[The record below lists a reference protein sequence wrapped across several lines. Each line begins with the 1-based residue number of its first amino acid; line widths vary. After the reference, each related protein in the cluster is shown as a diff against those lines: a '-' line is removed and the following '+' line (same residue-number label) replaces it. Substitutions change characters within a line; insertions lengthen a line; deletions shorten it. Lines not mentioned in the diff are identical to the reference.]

1 MLTPA
6 QRHFQKVMAE
16 RRGQADEESD
26 IQRTAHEQI
35 LHRLRMDLS
44 RLSGVQS
51 EETKA
56 EMKKS
61 MLPEYEGWI
70 EGTLDGDSGRQ
81 DEVITRLM
89 VWAIDCR
96 DYALALRLGRY
107 VVRHGLTLPDNFN
120 RTAATFLTEEMSKPL
135 LTLAAADADADLS
148 SGIAV
153 LDEVAG
159 IVADSDMPDVVRAKL
174 CKARGLAR
182 RGATDITA
190 KAEALALF
198 REALTRNPNAGVKK
212 RLQRLPV
219 KLRSCLRIAAR
230 VKVTRPAPTKLT
242 VLLIPSL
249 KKAPPP
255 AQQVKR
261 RRVKPRL
268 RRQQAKRQNASLP
281 ARKRINDFGPV
292 RQAARVDICPY
303 TVF

>member
-6 QRHFQKVMAE
+6 QKHFQKVMAE

-120 RTAATFLTEEMSKPL
+120 RTAATFLTEEMSKPV

-148 SGIAV
+148 ASTAV
-153 LDEVAG
+153 LDEVAE

-174 CKARGLAR
+174 CKARALAR

-212 RLQRLPV
+212 EIATLAREVKKLSADGGTGEGDSASTDKTDGTADPV
-219 KLRSCLRIAAR
+219 PEKSATASAAG
-230 VKVTRPAPTKLT
+230 KATTRKTTTRAATGKTTKRKPA
-242 VLLIPSL
+242 SQ
-249 KKAPPP
+249 KK
-255 AQQVKR
+255 
-261 RRVKPRL
+261 
-268 RRQQAKRQNASLP
+268 N
-281 ARKRINDFGPV
+281 
-292 RQAARVDICPY
+292 
-303 TVF
+303 

>member
-174 CKARGLAR
+174 CKARALAR
-182 RGATDITA
+182 RGAIDITT

-212 RLQRLPV
+212 EIATLAREVKKLSADGGTGEGDTASTDKTDGTAEPV
-219 KLRSCLRIAAR
+219 PEKTTSASAAG
-230 VKVTRPAPTKLT
+230 
-242 VLLIPSL
+242 
-249 KKAPPP
+249 KAT
-255 AQQVKR
+255 
-261 RRVKPRL
+261 
-268 RRQQAKRQNASLP
+268 
-281 ARKRINDFGPV
+281 ARKTTTKTATGKATKRKPASQKKN
-292 RQAARVDICPY
+292 
-303 TVF
+303 

>member
-6 QRHFQKVMAE
+6 QRHFQRVMAE

-96 DYALALRLGRY
+96 DYALAMRLGRY

-153 LDEVAG
+153 LDEVAD

-174 CKARGLAR
+174 CKARALAR
-182 RGATDITA
+182 RGATDITT

-198 REALTRNPNAGVKK
+198 REALTRNSNAGVKK
-212 RLQRLPV
+212 EIATLAREVKKLSADGGTGEGDAASTDKTDGTAEPV
-219 KLRSCLRIAAR
+219 PEKTTAAS
-230 VKVTRPAPTKLT
+230 AAG
-242 VLLIPSL
+242 
-249 KKAPPP
+249 KAT
-255 AQQVKR
+255 
-261 RRVKPRL
+261 
-268 RRQQAKRQNASLP
+268 
-281 ARKRINDFGPV
+281 ARKTTTK
-292 RQAARVDICPY
+292 AATGKATKRKPASQKKN
-303 TVF
+303 

>member
-6 QRHFQKVMAE
+6 QRHFQRVMAK

-153 LDEVAG
+153 LDEVAD

-174 CKARGLAR
+174 CKARALSR
-182 RGATDITA
+182 RGATDITT

-212 RLQRLPV
+212 EIATLAREVKKLSADGGTDEGEAASTNKTDGTAEPV
-219 KLRSCLRIAAR
+219 PEKTTTASAAG
-230 VKVTRPAPTKLT
+230 
-242 VLLIPSL
+242 
-249 KKAPPP
+249 KAT
-255 AQQVKR
+255 
-261 RRVKPRL
+261 
-268 RRQQAKRQNASLP
+268 
-281 ARKRINDFGPV
+281 ARKTTTKTATGKATKRKPASQKKN
-292 RQAARVDICPY
+292 
-303 TVF
+303 

>member
-16 RRGQADEESD
+16 RRGQADEESA

-120 RTAATFLTEEMSKPL
+120 RTAATFLTEEMSKPV
-135 LTLAAADADADLS
+135 LTLAAADIDADLS
-148 SGIAV
+148 SGVAV
-153 LDEVAG
+153 LDEVAE

-174 CKARGLAR
+174 CKARALAR
-182 RGATDITA
+182 RGATDITS

-212 RLQRLPV
+212 EIATLAREVKKLSVDGGTGEGDTASTDKTDGTAEPV
-219 KLRSCLRIAAR
+219 PEKTATASAAG
-230 VKVTRPAPTKLT
+230 
-242 VLLIPSL
+242 
-249 KKAPPP
+249 KAT
-255 AQQVKR
+255 
-261 RRVKPRL
+261 
-268 RRQQAKRQNASLP
+268 
-281 ARKRINDFGPV
+281 ARKTTTKTATGKATKRKPASQKKN
-292 RQAARVDICPY
+292 
-303 TVF
+303 

>member
-6 QRHFQKVMAE
+6 QKHFQRVMAE

-96 DYALALRLGRY
+96 DYALAMRLGRY

-148 SGIAV
+148 SGVAV
-153 LDEVAG
+153 LDEVAE

-174 CKARGLAR
+174 CKARALAR
-182 RGATDITA
+182 RGATDITT

-212 RLQRLPV
+212 EIATLAREVKKLSADSGTGEGDAASTDKTDGTAEPV
-219 KLRSCLRIAAR
+219 PEKSTTASAAG
-230 VKVTRPAPTKLT
+230 KATTRKTTTRAATGKATKRKPA
-242 VLLIPSL
+242 SQ
-249 KKAPPP
+249 KK
-255 AQQVKR
+255 
-261 RRVKPRL
+261 
-268 RRQQAKRQNASLP
+268 N
-281 ARKRINDFGPV
+281 
-292 RQAARVDICPY
+292 
-303 TVF
+303 

>member
-6 QRHFQKVMAE
+6 QKHFQRVMAE

-120 RTAATFLTEEMSKPL
+120 RTAATFLSEEMSKPV

-148 SGIAV
+148 ASTAV
-153 LDEVAG
+153 LDEVAE
-159 IVADSDMPDVVRAKL
+159 IVRDSDMPDVVRAKL
-174 CKARGLAR
+174 CKARALAR

-212 RLQRLPV
+212 EIATLAREVKKLSADSGAGESDAASTDKTDVTAEPV
-219 KLRSCLRIAAR
+219 PEKSTTASAAG
-230 VKVTRPAPTKLT
+230 KATTRKTTTRAATGKMTKRKPA
-242 VLLIPSL
+242 SQ
-249 KKAPPP
+249 KK
-255 AQQVKR
+255 
-261 RRVKPRL
+261 
-268 RRQQAKRQNASLP
+268 N
-281 ARKRINDFGPV
+281 
-292 RQAARVDICPY
+292 
-303 TVF
+303 

>member
-6 QRHFQKVMAE
+6 QRHFQRVMAE

-153 LDEVAG
+153 LDEVAE

-174 CKARGLAR
+174 CKARALAR

-212 RLQRLPV
+212 EIATLAREVKKLSADSGTGESDAASTDKTDVTAEPV
-219 KLRSCLRIAAR
+219 PEKSATASAAG
-230 VKVTRPAPTKLT
+230 KATTRKTTTRAATGKATKRKPA
-242 VLLIPSL
+242 SQ
-249 KKAPPP
+249 KK
-255 AQQVKR
+255 
-261 RRVKPRL
+261 
-268 RRQQAKRQNASLP
+268 N
-281 ARKRINDFGPV
+281 
-292 RQAARVDICPY
+292 
-303 TVF
+303 

>member
-174 CKARGLAR
+174 CKARALAR
-182 RGATDITA
+182 RSATDITT

-212 RLQRLPV
+212 EIATLAREVKKLSADSGTGEGDTASTDKTDGTAEPV
-219 KLRSCLRIAAR
+219 PEKTTTASAAG
-230 VKVTRPAPTKLT
+230 
-242 VLLIPSL
+242 
-249 KKAPPP
+249 KAT
-255 AQQVKR
+255 
-261 RRVKPRL
+261 
-268 RRQQAKRQNASLP
+268 
-281 ARKRINDFGPV
+281 ARKTTTKTATGKATKRKPASQKKN
-292 RQAARVDICPY
+292 
-303 TVF
+303 

>member
-16 RRGQADEESD
+16 RRGQTDEESD

-70 EGTLDGDSGRQ
+70 EGTLDGDNGRQ

-96 DYALALRLGRY
+96 DYALAMRLGRY

-148 SGIAV
+148 ASTAV
-153 LDEVAG
+153 LDEVAE

-174 CKARGLAR
+174 CKARALAR
-182 RGATDITA
+182 RGATDITT

-212 RLQRLPV
+212 EIATLAREVKKLSVDGGTGEGDTASTDKTDGTAEPV
-219 KLRSCLRIAAR
+219 PEKSTTASAAG
-230 VKVTRPAPTKLT
+230 
-242 VLLIPSL
+242 
-249 KKAPPP
+249 KAT
-255 AQQVKR
+255 
-261 RRVKPRL
+261 
-268 RRQQAKRQNASLP
+268 
-281 ARKRINDFGPV
+281 ARKTTTKTATGKATKRKPASQKKN
-292 RQAARVDICPY
+292 
-303 TVF
+303 

>member
-148 SGIAV
+148 SSVAV
-153 LDEVAG
+153 LDEVAD

-174 CKARGLAR
+174 CKARALAR
-182 RGATDITA
+182 RGATDITS

-212 RLQRLPV
+212 EIATLAREVKKLSADGGTGEGDAASTDKTDGTAEPV
-219 KLRSCLRIAAR
+219 PEKSATASAAG
-230 VKVTRPAPTKLT
+230 KATTRKTTTKTATGKATKRKPA
-242 VLLIPSL
+242 SQ
-249 KKAPPP
+249 KK
-255 AQQVKR
+255 
-261 RRVKPRL
+261 
-268 RRQQAKRQNASLP
+268 N
-281 ARKRINDFGPV
+281 
-292 RQAARVDICPY
+292 
-303 TVF
+303 

>member
-174 CKARGLAR
+174 CKARALAR

-212 RLQRLPV
+212 EIATLAREVKKLSADSGTGESDAASTDKTDVTAEPV
-219 KLRSCLRIAAR
+219 PEKSATASAAG
-230 VKVTRPAPTKLT
+230 KATTRKTTTRAATGKATKRKPA
-242 VLLIPSL
+242 SQ
-249 KKAPPP
+249 KK
-255 AQQVKR
+255 
-261 RRVKPRL
+261 
-268 RRQQAKRQNASLP
+268 N
-281 ARKRINDFGPV
+281 
-292 RQAARVDICPY
+292 
-303 TVF
+303 

>member
-96 DYALALRLGRY
+96 DYALAMRLGRY

-148 SGIAV
+148 ASTAV
-153 LDEVAG
+153 LDEVAE

-174 CKARGLAR
+174 CKARALAR
-182 RGATDITA
+182 RGATDITT

-212 RLQRLPV
+212 EIATLAREVKKLSADGGTGEGDTASTDKTDGTAEPV
-219 KLRSCLRIAAR
+219 PEKTATASAAG
-230 VKVTRPAPTKLT
+230 KATTRKTTTRAATGKATKRKPA
-242 VLLIPSL
+242 SQ
-249 KKAPPP
+249 KK
-255 AQQVKR
+255 
-261 RRVKPRL
+261 
-268 RRQQAKRQNASLP
+268 N
-281 ARKRINDFGPV
+281 
-292 RQAARVDICPY
+292 
-303 TVF
+303 

>member
-6 QRHFQKVMAE
+6 QKHFQKVMAE

-70 EGTLDGDSGRQ
+70 EGTLDGDNGRQ

-120 RTAATFLTEEMSKPL
+120 RTAATFLTEEMSKPV

-148 SGIAV
+148 ASTAV
-153 LDEVAG
+153 LDEVAE

-174 CKARGLAR
+174 CKARALAR
-182 RGATDITA
+182 RGATDITT

-212 RLQRLPV
+212 EIATLAREVKKLSADSGTGEGDTSSTDKTDGTAEPV
-219 KLRSCLRIAAR
+219 PEKTTTASAAG
-230 VKVTRPAPTKLT
+230 
-242 VLLIPSL
+242 
-249 KKAPPP
+249 KAT
-255 AQQVKR
+255 
-261 RRVKPRL
+261 
-268 RRQQAKRQNASLP
+268 
-281 ARKRINDFGPV
+281 ARKTTTKTATGKATKRKPASQKKN
-292 RQAARVDICPY
+292 
-303 TVF
+303 

>member
-96 DYALALRLGRY
+96 DYALVMKLGRY

-148 SGIAV
+148 SGVAV
-153 LDEVAG
+153 LDEIAE

-174 CKARGLAR
+174 CKARALAR
-182 RGATDITA
+182 RGATDITT

-212 RLQRLPV
+212 EIATLAREVKKLSADSGTGEGDTASTDKTDGTAEPV
-219 KLRSCLRIAAR
+219 PEKSTTASAAGKTATRKTTTKTATGKATKRKLASQ
-230 VKVTRPAPTKLT
+230 
-242 VLLIPSL
+242 
-249 KKAPPP
+249 KK
-255 AQQVKR
+255 
-261 RRVKPRL
+261 
-268 RRQQAKRQNASLP
+268 N
-281 ARKRINDFGPV
+281 
-292 RQAARVDICPY
+292 
-303 TVF
+303 

>member
-6 QRHFQKVMAE
+6 QKHFQKVMAE

-96 DYALALRLGRY
+96 DYALAMKLGRY

-148 SGIAV
+148 SGVAV
-153 LDEVAG
+153 LDEIAE

-174 CKARGLAR
+174 CKARALAR
-182 RGATDITA
+182 RGATDITT

-212 RLQRLPV
+212 EIATLARDVKKLSADGGTGEGDAASTDKTDGTAEPV
-219 KLRSCLRIAAR
+219 SEQTTTASAAAKAAVR
-230 VKVTRPAPTKLT
+230 KTTTKTATGKVTKHKPA
-242 VLLIPSL
+242 SQ
-249 KKAPPP
+249 KK
-255 AQQVKR
+255 
-261 RRVKPRL
+261 
-268 RRQQAKRQNASLP
+268 N
-281 ARKRINDFGPV
+281 
-292 RQAARVDICPY
+292 
-303 TVF
+303 

>member
-70 EGTLDGDSGRQ
+70 EGTLDGDNGRQ

-96 DYALALRLGRY
+96 DYALAMKLGRY

-174 CKARGLAR
+174 CKARALAR
-182 RGATDITA
+182 RGATDIAT

-212 RLQRLPV
+212 EIATLAREVKKLSADGGAGECDAASTDKTDGTAEPV
-219 KLRSCLRIAAR
+219 PEKTTTASAAG
-230 VKVTRPAPTKLT
+230 
-242 VLLIPSL
+242 
-249 KKAPPP
+249 KAT
-255 AQQVKR
+255 
-261 RRVKPRL
+261 
-268 RRQQAKRQNASLP
+268 
-281 ARKRINDFGPV
+281 ARKTTTKTATGKATKRKPASQKKN
-292 RQAARVDICPY
+292 
-303 TVF
+303 

>member
-6 QRHFQKVMAE
+6 QKHFQRVMAE

-120 RTAATFLTEEMSKPL
+120 RTAATFLTEEMSKPV

-148 SGIAV
+148 ASTAV
-153 LDEVAG
+153 LDEVAE

-174 CKARGLAR
+174 CKARALAR
-182 RGATDITA
+182 RGATDITT

-212 RLQRLPV
+212 EIATLAREVKKLSAGGGTGEGGAASTDKTDGTVEPV
-219 KLRSCLRIAAR
+219 PEKTTTASAAG
-230 VKVTRPAPTKLT
+230 KAATRKTTTKT
-242 VLLIPSL
+242 ATGKATKRKPVSQ
-249 KKAPPP
+249 KK
-255 AQQVKR
+255 
-261 RRVKPRL
+261 
-268 RRQQAKRQNASLP
+268 N
-281 ARKRINDFGPV
+281 
-292 RQAARVDICPY
+292 
-303 TVF
+303 

>member
-6 QRHFQKVMAE
+6 QRHFQRVMAE

-120 RTAATFLTEEMSKPL
+120 RTAATFLTEEMSKPV
-135 LTLAAADADADLS
+135 LTIAAADADADLS
-148 SGIAV
+148 SSVAV
-153 LDEVAG
+153 LDEVAE

-174 CKARGLAR
+174 CKARALAR
-182 RGATDITA
+182 RGGTDITT
-190 KAEALALF
+190 KAEALVLF

-212 RLQRLPV
+212 EIATLAREVKKLSADGGTGEGDTASTDKTDGTAEPV
-219 KLRSCLRIAAR
+219 PEKTSTASAAG
-230 VKVTRPAPTKLT
+230 
-242 VLLIPSL
+242 
-249 KKAPPP
+249 KAT
-255 AQQVKR
+255 
-261 RRVKPRL
+261 
-268 RRQQAKRQNASLP
+268 
-281 ARKRINDFGPV
+281 ARKTTTKTATGKATKRKPASQKKN
-292 RQAARVDICPY
+292 
-303 TVF
+303 

>member
-174 CKARGLAR
+174 CKARALAR
-182 RGATDITA
+182 RGATDITT

-212 RLQRLPV
+212 EIATLAREVKKLSADSGTGEGDTASIDKTDGTAEPV
-219 KLRSCLRIAAR
+219 PEKTTTASAAG
-230 VKVTRPAPTKLT
+230 
-242 VLLIPSL
+242 
-249 KKAPPP
+249 KAT
-255 AQQVKR
+255 
-261 RRVKPRL
+261 
-268 RRQQAKRQNASLP
+268 
-281 ARKRINDFGPV
+281 ARKTTTKTATGKSTKRKPASQKKN
-292 RQAARVDICPY
+292 
-303 TVF
+303 

>member
-120 RTAATFLTEEMSKPL
+120 RTAATFLTEEVSKPL

-148 SGIAV
+148 SGVAV
-153 LDEVAG
+153 LDEVAE

-174 CKARGLAR
+174 CKARALAR

-212 RLQRLPV
+212 EIATLAREVKKLSADSGTGEGDSASTDKTDGTADPV
-219 KLRSCLRIAAR
+219 PEKSATASAAG
-230 VKVTRPAPTKLT
+230 KATTRKTTTKTATGKATKRKPA
-242 VLLIPSL
+242 SQ
-249 KKAPPP
+249 KK
-255 AQQVKR
+255 
-261 RRVKPRL
+261 
-268 RRQQAKRQNASLP
+268 N
-281 ARKRINDFGPV
+281 
-292 RQAARVDICPY
+292 
-303 TVF
+303 

>member
-6 QRHFQKVMAE
+6 QRHFQKVLAE

-70 EGTLDGDSGRQ
+70 EGTLDGDNGRQ

-96 DYALALRLGRY
+96 DYALAMRLGRY

-148 SGIAV
+148 ASTAV
-153 LDEVAG
+153 LDEVAE

-174 CKARGLAR
+174 CKARALAR
-182 RGATDITA
+182 RGATDITT

-212 RLQRLPV
+212 EIATLAREVKKLSVDGGTGEGDTASTDKTDGTAEPV
-219 KLRSCLRIAAR
+219 PEKSTTASAAG
-230 VKVTRPAPTKLT
+230 
-242 VLLIPSL
+242 
-249 KKAPPP
+249 KAT
-255 AQQVKR
+255 
-261 RRVKPRL
+261 
-268 RRQQAKRQNASLP
+268 
-281 ARKRINDFGPV
+281 ARKTTTKTATGKATKRKPASQKKN
-292 RQAARVDICPY
+292 
-303 TVF
+303 

>member
-70 EGTLDGDSGRQ
+70 EGTFDGDSGRQ

-174 CKARGLAR
+174 CKARALAR

-212 RLQRLPV
+212 EIATLAREVKKLSADSGTGESDAASTDKTDVTAEPV
-219 KLRSCLRIAAR
+219 PEKSATASAAG
-230 VKVTRPAPTKLT
+230 KATTRKTTTRAATGKATTRKPA
-242 VLLIPSL
+242 SQ
-249 KKAPPP
+249 KK
-255 AQQVKR
+255 
-261 RRVKPRL
+261 
-268 RRQQAKRQNASLP
+268 N
-281 ARKRINDFGPV
+281 
-292 RQAARVDICPY
+292 
-303 TVF
+303 

>member
-148 SGIAV
+148 ASTAV
-153 LDEVAG
+153 LDEVAE

-174 CKARGLAR
+174 CKARALAR
-182 RGATDITA
+182 RGATEITT

-212 RLQRLPV
+212 EIATLAREV
-219 KLRSCLRIAAR
+219 KKLSADGGTGEGEMASTDKTDGTAELVPEKTTTASAAG
-230 VKVTRPAPTKLT
+230 
-242 VLLIPSL
+242 
-249 KKAPPP
+249 KAT
-255 AQQVKR
+255 
-261 RRVKPRL
+261 
-268 RRQQAKRQNASLP
+268 
-281 ARKRINDFGPV
+281 ARKTTTKTATGKATKRKPASQKKN
-292 RQAARVDICPY
+292 
-303 TVF
+303 

>member
-148 SGIAV
+148 ASTAV
-153 LDEVAG
+153 LDEVAE

-174 CKARGLAR
+174 CKARALAR
-182 RGATDITA
+182 RGATDITT

-212 RLQRLPV
+212 EIATLARDVKKLSADSGTGEGETASTDKTDGTAEPV
-219 KLRSCLRIAAR
+219 PEKTTTASAAG
-230 VKVTRPAPTKLT
+230 
-242 VLLIPSL
+242 
-249 KKAPPP
+249 KAT
-255 AQQVKR
+255 
-261 RRVKPRL
+261 
-268 RRQQAKRQNASLP
+268 
-281 ARKRINDFGPV
+281 ARKTTTKTATGKATKRKPASQKKN
-292 RQAARVDICPY
+292 
-303 TVF
+303 

>member
-153 LDEVAG
+153 LDEVAD

-174 CKARGLAR
+174 CKARALAR
-182 RGATDITA
+182 RGATDITT
-190 KAEALALF
+190 KAETLALF

-212 RLQRLPV
+212 EIATLAREVKKLSADGGTGEDDTASTDKTDGTAEPV
-219 KLRSCLRIAAR
+219 PEKSTTASAAG
-230 VKVTRPAPTKLT
+230 
-242 VLLIPSL
+242 
-249 KKAPPP
+249 KAT
-255 AQQVKR
+255 
-261 RRVKPRL
+261 
-268 RRQQAKRQNASLP
+268 
-281 ARKRINDFGPV
+281 ARKTTTKT
-292 RQAARVDICPY
+292 AAGKATKRKPASQKKN
-303 TVF
+303 

>member
-6 QRHFQKVMAE
+6 QRHFQRVMAE

-153 LDEVAG
+153 LDEVAD

-174 CKARGLAR
+174 CKARALSR
-182 RGATDITA
+182 RGATDITT

-212 RLQRLPV
+212 EIATLAREVKKLSADGGTDEGEAASTNKTDGTAEPV
-219 KLRSCLRIAAR
+219 PEKTTTASAAG
-230 VKVTRPAPTKLT
+230 
-242 VLLIPSL
+242 
-249 KKAPPP
+249 KAT
-255 AQQVKR
+255 
-261 RRVKPRL
+261 
-268 RRQQAKRQNASLP
+268 
-281 ARKRINDFGPV
+281 ARKTTTKTATEKATKRKPASQKKN
-292 RQAARVDICPY
+292 
-303 TVF
+303 

>member
-6 QRHFQKVMAE
+6 QKHFQRVMAE

-120 RTAATFLTEEMSKPL
+120 RTAATFLTEEMSKPV

-148 SGIAV
+148 ASTAV
-153 LDEVAG
+153 LDEVAE
-159 IVADSDMPDVVRAKL
+159 IVTDSDMPDVVRAKL
-174 CKARGLAR
+174 CKARALAR
-182 RGATDITA
+182 RGATDLTT

-212 RLQRLPV
+212 EIATLAREV
-219 KLRSCLRIAAR
+219 KKLSADSGTGEGDSASTD
-230 VKVTRPAPTKLT
+230 KTDGTADPAPEKSASAAGKATKRK
-242 VLLIPSL
+242 PASQ
-249 KKAPPP
+249 KK
-255 AQQVKR
+255 
-261 RRVKPRL
+261 
-268 RRQQAKRQNASLP
+268 N
-281 ARKRINDFGPV
+281 
-292 RQAARVDICPY
+292 
-303 TVF
+303 

>member
-96 DYALALRLGRY
+96 DYALAMKLGRY

-153 LDEVAG
+153 LDEVAE

-174 CKARGLAR
+174 CKARALAR
-182 RGATDITA
+182 RGATDITT

-212 RLQRLPV
+212 EIATLAREVKKLSADGGTAEGDTASTDKTDGTAEPV
-219 KLRSCLRIAAR
+219 PEKTTTASAAG
-230 VKVTRPAPTKLT
+230 
-242 VLLIPSL
+242 
-249 KKAPPP
+249 KAT
-255 AQQVKR
+255 
-261 RRVKPRL
+261 
-268 RRQQAKRQNASLP
+268 
-281 ARKRINDFGPV
+281 ARKTTTR
-292 RQAARVDICPY
+292 AATGKATKRKPASQKKN
-303 TVF
+303 

>member
-6 QRHFQKVMAE
+6 QKHFQKVMAE

-96 DYALALRLGRY
+96 DYVLAMKLGRY

-148 SGIAV
+148 SGVAV
-153 LDEVAG
+153 LDEIAE

-174 CKARGLAR
+174 CKARALSR
-182 RGATDITA
+182 RGATDITT

-212 RLQRLPV
+212 EIATLAREVKKLSADGGTGEGDAASTDKTDGAAEPV
-219 KLRSCLRIAAR
+219 PEKSTTASAAG
-230 VKVTRPAPTKLT
+230 KAPTRKT
-242 VLLIPSL
+242 TTKTTTGKATKRKPASQ
-249 KKAPPP
+249 KK
-255 AQQVKR
+255 
-261 RRVKPRL
+261 
-268 RRQQAKRQNASLP
+268 N
-281 ARKRINDFGPV
+281 
-292 RQAARVDICPY
+292 
-303 TVF
+303 

>member
-174 CKARGLAR
+174 CKARALAR
-182 RGATDITA
+182 RGATDITT

-212 RLQRLPV
+212 EIATLAREVKKLSADSGADESDAASTDKTDVTAEPV
-219 KLRSCLRIAAR
+219 PEKSTTASAAG
-230 VKVTRPAPTKLT
+230 KATTRKTTTRAATGKATKRKPA
-242 VLLIPSL
+242 SQ
-249 KKAPPP
+249 KK
-255 AQQVKR
+255 
-261 RRVKPRL
+261 
-268 RRQQAKRQNASLP
+268 N
-281 ARKRINDFGPV
+281 
-292 RQAARVDICPY
+292 
-303 TVF
+303 

>member
-96 DYALALRLGRY
+96 DYVLVMKLGRY

-153 LDEVAG
+153 LDEVAD

-174 CKARGLAR
+174 CKARALAR
-182 RGATDITA
+182 RGATDITT

-212 RLQRLPV
+212 EIATLAREVKKLSADSGTGEGDAASTDKTDGTAEPV
-219 KLRSCLRIAAR
+219 PEKTTTASAAG
-230 VKVTRPAPTKLT
+230 
-242 VLLIPSL
+242 
-249 KKAPPP
+249 KAT
-255 AQQVKR
+255 
-261 RRVKPRL
+261 
-268 RRQQAKRQNASLP
+268 
-281 ARKRINDFGPV
+281 ARKTTTKTATGKATKRKPASQKKN
-292 RQAARVDICPY
+292 
-303 TVF
+303 

>member
-120 RTAATFLTEEMSKPL
+120 RTAATFLTEEMSKPV

-153 LDEVAG
+153 LDEVAD

-174 CKARGLAR
+174 CKARALAR
-182 RGATDITA
+182 RGATDITT

-212 RLQRLPV
+212 EIATLAREVKKLSADGGTGEGDTASTDKTDSTAEPV
-219 KLRSCLRIAAR
+219 PEKSTTASAAG
-230 VKVTRPAPTKLT
+230 
-242 VLLIPSL
+242 
-249 KKAPPP
+249 KAT
-255 AQQVKR
+255 
-261 RRVKPRL
+261 
-268 RRQQAKRQNASLP
+268 
-281 ARKRINDFGPV
+281 ARKTTTKTATGKATKRNPAS
-292 RQAARVDICPY
+292 QKKN
-303 TVF
+303 

>member
-6 QRHFQKVMAE
+6 QKHFQKVMAE

-96 DYALALRLGRY
+96 DYVLVMKLGRY

-120 RTAATFLTEEMSKPL
+120 RTAATFLTEEISKPV

-148 SGIAV
+148 ASTAV
-153 LDEVAG
+153 LDEVAE

-174 CKARGLAR
+174 CKARALAR
-182 RGATDITA
+182 RGATDITT

-212 RLQRLPV
+212 EIATLAREVKKLSADSGTGEGDTASTDKTDGTAEPV
-219 KLRSCLRIAAR
+219 PEKTTTASAAG
-230 VKVTRPAPTKLT
+230 
-242 VLLIPSL
+242 
-249 KKAPPP
+249 KAT
-255 AQQVKR
+255 
-261 RRVKPRL
+261 
-268 RRQQAKRQNASLP
+268 
-281 ARKRINDFGPV
+281 ARKTTTKTATGKATKRKPASQRKN
-292 RQAARVDICPY
+292 
-303 TVF
+303 

>member
-120 RTAATFLTEEMSKPL
+120 RTAATFLTEEVSKPL

-148 SGIAV
+148 SGVAV
-153 LDEVAG
+153 LDEVAE

-174 CKARGLAR
+174 CKARALAR
-182 RGATDITA
+182 RGATDITT

-198 REALTRNPNAGVKK
+198 REALTRNHNAGVKK
-212 RLQRLPV
+212 EIATLAREVKKLSADGGTGEGDTASTDKTDGTAEPV
-219 KLRSCLRIAAR
+219 PEKSTTASAAG
-230 VKVTRPAPTKLT
+230 KATTRKTTTRAATGKATKRKPA
-242 VLLIPSL
+242 SQ
-249 KKAPPP
+249 KK
-255 AQQVKR
+255 
-261 RRVKPRL
+261 
-268 RRQQAKRQNASLP
+268 N
-281 ARKRINDFGPV
+281 
-292 RQAARVDICPY
+292 
-303 TVF
+303 

>member
-70 EGTLDGDSGRQ
+70 EGTLDGDNGRQ

-120 RTAATFLTEEMSKPL
+120 RTAATFLTEEVSKPL

-148 SGIAV
+148 SGVAV
-153 LDEVAG
+153 LDEVAE

-174 CKARGLAR
+174 CKARALAR
-182 RGATDITA
+182 RGATDITT

-212 RLQRLPV
+212 EIATLAREV
-219 KLRSCLRIAAR
+219 KKLSSDGGTGEGDTASTDKTDGTAEQVPEKTTTASAAG
-230 VKVTRPAPTKLT
+230 
-242 VLLIPSL
+242 
-249 KKAPPP
+249 KAT
-255 AQQVKR
+255 
-261 RRVKPRL
+261 
-268 RRQQAKRQNASLP
+268 
-281 ARKRINDFGPV
+281 ARKSTAK
-292 RQAARVDICPY
+292 AATGKATKRKSASQKKN
-303 TVF
+303 

>member
-6 QRHFQKVMAE
+6 QKHFQRVMAE

-174 CKARGLAR
+174 CKARALAR
-182 RGATDITA
+182 RGATDITT

-212 RLQRLPV
+212 EIATLAREV
-219 KLRSCLRIAAR
+219 KKQSADSGTGEGDTSSTDKTDGTAELVPEKTTTASAAG
-230 VKVTRPAPTKLT
+230 
-242 VLLIPSL
+242 
-249 KKAPPP
+249 KAT
-255 AQQVKR
+255 
-261 RRVKPRL
+261 
-268 RRQQAKRQNASLP
+268 
-281 ARKRINDFGPV
+281 ARKTTSKTATGKATKRKPASQKKN
-292 RQAARVDICPY
+292 
-303 TVF
+303 

>member
-212 RLQRLPV
+212 EIATLAREVKKLSADSGTGEGDSASTDKTDGTADPV
-219 KLRSCLRIAAR
+219 PEKSATASAAG
-230 VKVTRPAPTKLT
+230 KATTRKTTTKTATGKATKRKPA
-242 VLLIPSL
+242 SQ
-249 KKAPPP
+249 KK
-255 AQQVKR
+255 
-261 RRVKPRL
+261 
-268 RRQQAKRQNASLP
+268 N
-281 ARKRINDFGPV
+281 
-292 RQAARVDICPY
+292 
-303 TVF
+303 